1 MGMRIVLVA
10 VVLVAL
16 GGLGLLAA
24 VAFRAPPPP
33 PVAEAPPPPPPPAR
47 TVVLVA
53 ARSVPAG
60 SLLKPEDL
68 ASRDLAVE
76 ESAEEALIDTEA
88 ARTELRGGL
97 VRRPLSPDD
106 LLRAEDVLRPRD
118 RGFLAA
124 VLAKGMRAM
133 SVGVDAV
140 TGAAGLIWPGDRVD
154 LILTQ
159 TFEEQEVPVSR
170 RVVGETVLADVRV
183 IAVDQALTQG
193 ADGQS
198 TTEGRLVRTVTLEVT
213 PEQAEKV
220 AVASRLGRL
229 ALSVR
234 AMEMPEVADVPN
246 LDRSTFG
253 ADVSPALRRPVVAP
267 SGGGTMRVHL
277 GTRTEEIQVR

>member
-16 GGLGLLAA
+16 GGLGLLGA
-24 VAFRAPPPP
+24 VAFRPPPPP
-33 PVAEAPPPPPPPAR
+33 PVAEAAPPPPPPAR
-47 TVVLVA
+47 TIVLVA

-68 ASRDLAVE
+68 ASRDLA
-76 ESAEEALIDTEA
+76 AEERAEDALIDSEA

-97 VRRPLSPDD
+97 VRRPLSPGD

-124 VLAKGMRAM
+124 VLARGMRAM

-234 AMEMPEVADVPN
+234 AMDMPEVADVPPS
-246 LDRSTFG
+246 DRSTFG
-253 ADVSPALRRPVVAP
+253 ADVSPALRRPVAAP

>member
-68 ASRDLAVE
+68 ASRDLAAE

-170 RVVGETVLADVRV
+170 RVVGETVLVDVRV